1 MDNNTQKQ
9 RLKKPIEILYVED
22 DPSSFALVQRILEA
36 EGCHVLGA
44 TDGLS
49 ALETAAAV
57 EPDLILMDIA
67 IGGLDGYEVTTRLT
81 SDPNL
86 KNIPIVA
93 ITAAT
98 LGGDRERALIAGCA
112 GYIPKPINV
121 DTFSDQVRSYLS
133 GVAERIESVE
143 DRAEYLAEYNNRLVD
158 RLEEKI
164 RELEVSNRE
173 LQLLDKM
180 KSDFIILAGHELR
193 TPLTVIYGY
202 AQMLQMN
209 ADIPGSQ
216 DDETSPQGIVNSILR
231 ASSRLNHVITDI
243 LNVSLID
250 ANRLELAME
259 SVFLKAAVRKAIQD
273 ISAAARDRDLRF
285 ETQGLE
291 ELTPV
296 RGDAE
301 RLYQVMWNIISNAV
315 KYTPDGGQIKI
326 RGETLDGAV
335 HISVQDTGIG
345 FPQGHSERIFDRFYV
360 LEDTMLHRSSKTAF
374 RGGGL
379 GLGLTVAKGIVT
391 AHGGRVWAES
401 DGYDEERLPGST
413 LHVLLPTDK
422 TKVENAGE

>member
-1 MDNNTQKQ
+1 MNNNTQKQ
-9 RLKKPIEILYVED
+9 RLGKPIEILYVED
-22 DPSSFALVQRILEA
+22 DPSSFALVRRILEA
-36 EGCHVLGA
+36 DGCHVLGA

-49 ALETAAAV
+49 ALEAAAAV

-86 KNIPIVA
+86 KKIPIVA

-98 LGGDRERALIAGCA
+98 LSGDRERALIAGCA
-112 GYIPKPINV
+112 GYVPKPINV

-133 GVAERIESVE
+133 GVAERIESAE
-143 DRAEYLAEYNNRLVD
+143 DRAEYLTEYNTRLVD

-164 RELEVSNRE
+164 RELEVSNQE

-193 TPLTVIYGY
+193 TPLSVIYGY

-209 ADIPGSQ
+209 TAIPGSQ
-216 DDETSPQGIVNSILR
+216 NDETSPQGIVKSILH

-259 SVFLKAAVRKAIQD
+259 PVFLKTAVYKAIKD
-273 ISAAARDRDLRF
+273 ISMAARDRDLRF

-291 ELTPV
+291 DLAPV

-301 RLYQVMWNIISNAV
+301 RLYQVLWNIISNAV
-315 KYTPDGGQIKI
+315 KYTPDGGFI
-326 RGETLDGAV
+326 RVFGETLDGAV

-379 GLGLTVAKGIVT
+379 GLGLTVAKGIVA

-401 DGYDEERLPGST
+401 EGYDEERLLGST
-413 LHVLLPTDK
+413 LHVLLPTEKD
-422 TKVENAGE
+422 ESQERG